1 MNLENLNISYLIMSS
16 TRLNDI
22 TDVLY
27 AKEYQV
33 LSLQTYY
40 NEKFDDSAMG
50 YSDVDNDTLR
60 KDTIFLLNHFHQESA
75 IIKYKGDKMPRKI
88 FADGSER
95 ILEVNM
101 YNTDSNNISYL
112 YKGLSFSFVEAKR
125 YWIPKNKEDFRIGMV
140 VEYFNNNQW
149 SERLVENPQQEWDKL
164 YKLLTK
170 YNKVRVESKK

>member
-1 MNLENLNISYLIMSS
+1 MSS
-16 TRLNDI
+16 SRLSDI

-27 AKEYQV
+27 AKDYQV
-33 LSLQTYY
+33 LPLQTYY

-60 KDTIFLLNHFHQESA
+60 NDTIFLLNHFHQESA
-75 IIKYKGDKMPRKI
+75 IIKYKGDKTPRKI
-88 FADGSER
+88 FFDGSEK
-95 ILEVNM
+95 ILEVSM

-125 YWIPKNKEDFRIGMV
+125 YWIPKSKDDFKVGMI

-149 SERLVENPQQEWDKL
+149 SEKLVENPNQEWDKL
-164 YKLLTK
+164 YKLLIK